1 MPFFDGHPA
10 VLTRILHPLDEGA
23 FFRDCWARKPV
34 VLASEA
40 RERFDGLFGVAELD
54 EYLFVARPPAG
65 EISVVRNGQFPPL
78 KMVSSLIG
86 GRYDLQSIYNAIN
99 EGYTVVLNAVHV
111 RWPAARR
118 LVIAVENRLLAHAQ
132 TNVYVTGPNA
142 QGFARHADDHDVFVL
157 QTHGT
162 KRWVVYD
169 KSVGVGG
176 AGASEA
182 KVLHDVELC
191 CGDAL
196 YLPRGYPHEAA
207 TIGGLSVHV
216 SMGVFPLTWQE
227 LAHQCID
234 TAALADPSWS
244 VPVPL
249 SSATDSTPL
258 SDVTVEDR
266 LRSALAPLSNLPA
279 LVESCRH
286 SLTATERRKNP
297 PPSSYLD
304 SLCTLETLDVHSEVE
319 RRPGVGC
326 YVETDSTS
334 ASIHFMGETVRG
346 PLTTAPGLRFI
357 ASTCRF
363 RIEQIDGGLSPTSKL
378 VLVRRL
384 IREGLL
390 QRPTAEA

>member
-1 MPFFDGHPA
+1 MA
-10 VLTRILHPLDEGA
+10 VGYH
-23 FFRDCWARKPV
+23 
-34 VLASEA
+34 
-40 RERFDGLFGVAELD
+40 
-54 EYLFVARPPAG
+54 G
-65 EISVVRNGQFPPL
+65 EIGNPGSVVRNGQFPPL
-78 KMVSSLIG
+78 KMVSSLIV

-99 EGYTVVLNAVHV
+99 DGYTVVLNAVHV

-196 YLPRGYPHEAA
+196 YLPRGYPHAAA

-216 SMGVFPLTWQE
+216 SMGVFSLTWQE

-234 TAALADPSWS
+234 TAALAD
-244 VPVPL
+244 
-249 SSATDSTPL
+249 
-258 SDVTVEDR
+258 
-266 LRSALAPLSNLPA
+266 
-279 LVESCRH
+279 
-286 SLTATERRKNP
+286 
-297 PPSSYLD
+297 
-304 SLCTLETLDVHSEVE
+304 
-319 RRPGVGC
+319 
-326 YVETDSTS
+326 
-334 ASIHFMGETVRG
+334 
-346 PLTTAPGLRFI
+346 
-357 ASTCRF
+357 
-363 RIEQIDGGLSPTSKL
+363 
-378 VLVRRL
+378 
-384 IREGLL
+384 
-390 QRPTAEA
+390 